1 MLAAVWLLIAAR
13 QLVFLWPGLVPPI
26 CYVPHASPQLILY
39 DATPMDVVD
48 DLIRCSPALRGMG
61 WSRQVGVFRA
71 DKVGLSWVSWVGWG
85 REDRSASSASGIGHT
100 HSNIKLENAR

>member
-1 MLAAVWLLIAAR
+1 MATLPKHVWAAVWLLIAARQLLIAAR

-61 WSRQVGVFRA
+61 WSRQ
-71 DKVGLSWVSWVGWG
+71 G
-85 REDRSASSASGIGHT
+85 RGISSRQGRGISSASGIGHT
-100 HSNIKLENAR
+100 HRDIKLGNSR